1 VAGTRRKARIAAL
14 QILYEID
21 CTSHETEGVLLRWLQ
36 ETTLPVELHEFI
48 QMLIR
53 GVTVNSKEIDKTIAR
68 FAPLFPIAQISPIDR
83 NILRLAIFEMLF
95 DNKVPA
101 KAAINEAIELAK
113 KFGTDKSPKFI
124 NGVLGSI
131 IANNITAVE
140 NREPTKE
147 K

>member
-1 VAGTRRKARIAAL
+1 MAGTRRKARITAL

-21 CTSHETEGVLLRWLQ
+21 CTSHKPEDILSRWLQ
-36 ETTLPVELHEFI
+36 DTTLSTEQHEYI
-48 QMLIR
+48 KVLIH
-53 GVTVNSKEIDKTIAR
+53 GIHKSSKEIDKSIR
-68 FAPLFPIAQISPIDR
+68 HFAPLFPIEQISVIDR

-113 KFGTDKSPKFI
+113 KFGTEKSPKFI

-131 IANNITAVE
+131 IASNVLVTE
-140 NREPTKE
+140 NREQV
-147 K
+147 

>member
-1 VAGTRRKARIAAL
+1 VAGTRRKARITAL

-21 CTSHETEGVLLRWLQ
+21 CTSHKPEDLLLRWFQ
-36 ETTLPVELHEFI
+36 EPTVSPELHDFI
-48 QMLIR
+48 RLLIH
-53 GVTVNSKEIDKTIAR
+53 GVIRNSKEIDKTISH
-68 FAPLFPIAQISPIDR
+68 FAPLFPISQISSIDR

-113 KFGTDKSPKFI
+113 KFGTEKSPKFI

-131 IANNITAVE
+131 VVNNKQVIE
-140 NREPTKE
+140 NREPIKE
-147 K
+147 E

>member
-1 VAGTRRKARIAAL
+1 VAGTRRKARITAL

-21 CTSHETEGVLLRWLQ
+21 CTSHKSEDILSRWLQ
-36 ETTLPVELHEFI
+36 DTASLTEQHEYI
-48 QMLIR
+48 KDLIH
-53 GVTVNSKEIDKTIAR
+53 GIHKNSKEIDKSIR
-68 FAPLFPIAQISPIDR
+68 HFAPLFPIEQISVIDR

-113 KFGTDKSPKFI
+113 KFGTEKSPKFI

-131 IANNITAVE
+131 IASNVTVTE
-140 NREPTKE
+140 NSEIID
-147 K
+147 

>member
-1 VAGTRRKARIAAL
+1 LAGTRRKARITAL

-21 CTSHETEGVLLRWLQ
+21 CTSHAPADVTDRWLQ
-36 ETTLPVELHEFI
+36 QTTLSEELHDFI
-48 QMLIR
+48 KGLIH
-53 GVTVNSKEIDKTIAR
+53 GILKNSKEIDKAIHQY
-68 FAPLFPIAQISPIDR
+68 APLFPIEQISIIDR

-113 KFGTDKSPKFI
+113 KFGTEKSPKFI

-131 IANNITAVE
+131 IATNVLTTE
-140 NREPTKE
+140 NGDSIKDT
-147 K
+147 